1 MTSDEKRVLREDDE
15 RRHEGDGEEV
25 RVTDRRRFH
34 PDGSRRESDEEAEAA
49 GAAFAE
55 EENTGAEAPAE
66 PVEVVPASIAREW
79 ERRALDAESKIRDIT
94 DAYRHHKAELDAT
107 RARLERDQEARV
119 AEALGRSLSRILEA
133 VDGLELALSH
143 AEDGP
148 LAQGVRLVQ
157 RKMLETLAAE
167 GVVRIETIGLPFD
180 PNVMEAI
187 AMIPVTDPQ
196 QANTVVGESRAG
208 YRFRDKVLRPPQ
220 VHVGMNTASE

>member
-1 MTSDEKRVLREDDE
+1 MKSEEKKLRHEDDE

-34 PDGSRRESDEEAEAA
+34 PDGSRREGDEEAEAA
-49 GAAFAE
+49 ETVFAE

-107 RARLERDQEARV
+107 RARLERDQDTRV
-119 AEALGRSLSRILEA
+119 TEALGRSLLRVLEA

-157 RKMLETLAAE
+157 RKMLDALAAE
-167 GVVRIETIGLPFD
+167 GVLRVETIGLPFD

-208 YRFRDKVLRPPQ
+208 YRFRDKMLRPPQ
-220 VHVGMNTASE
+220 VHVGLSAASE